1 MEREGTESG
10 MRKIEYC
17 PISMKRLLV
26 EMKDTSELM
35 VDLGYSAVLYDDEDL
50 AMEVIRLEEKM
61 DVYDYHVQMA
71 AMLAARTVE
80 DAEALSGVL
89 QIASAAE
96 IISNAAGDIASIVL
110 LKMGIPS
117 ELKKDLRQADETVGR
132 AVVGS
137 DSKVTG
143 RSLEEISFETEAGMS
158 VIAIR
163 RGESWIYDPEPG
175 TVIVAGDILFARGH
189 DEGVPLFLE
198 MTTGKPA
205 VPKVG
210 QESGIGQLDRA
221 VDIIVEM
228 KNRSELAVGL
238 AYTAVLFDSEEVAIE
253 VEVIEEEMDE
263 MKYDL
268 QRWVLRAAK
277 HVDDIENL
285 RGLLHLA
292 VSTEIIS
299 DAALKIANVVLHDI
313 EPHPILAMAMR
324 ESDEVITRVEIA
336 PGAEMDGE
344 TLGDLDLETETGIY
358 VMAVKRGGR
367 WTYNPKPKVTLAAG
381 DLIFARGSKSG
392 EELLLKMSGFAPDRP
407 PRS

>member
-1 MEREGTESG
+1 MESG

-17 PISMKRLLV
+17 PISMKELLV
-26 EMKDTSELM
+26 KMKDTSELM

-50 AMEVIRLEEKM
+50 AMEVIRLEEMM
-61 DVYDYHVQMA
+61 DVYDYHVQIS

-96 IISNAAGDIASIVL
+96 IVSNAAGDIASIVL

-117 ELKKDLRQADETVGR
+117 ELKKDLRQAEETVAR
-132 AVVGS
+132 AVVGA
-137 DSKVTG
+137 DSKVAG
-143 RSLEEISFETEAGMS
+143 KSLDNISFETEVGMS

-163 RGESWIYDPEPG
+163 RGESWICDPKLDTE
-175 TVIVAGDILFARGH
+175 IVAGDILFARGH
-189 DEGVPLFLE
+189 DEGVPLFLD
-198 MTTGKPA
+198 MATGKPPA
-205 VPKVG
+205 PKVY

-238 AYTAVLFDSEEVAIE
+238 AYTAVLFDNEEVAIE
-253 VEVIEEEMDE
+253 VEAIDRRMDE

-268 QRWVLRAAK
+268 QRWVLQAAK
-277 HVDDIENL
+277 HVDDVENL

-299 DAALKIANVVLHDI
+299 DAALKIANVVLHEI

-336 PGAEMDGE
+336 PGAEMDGK
-344 TLGDLDLETETGIY
+344 TLGDLDLETETGMY
-358 VMAVKRGGR
+358 VLAVKRGGR
-367 WTYNPKPKVTLAAG
+367 WTYNPKPKVTLLAK

-392 EELLLKMSGFAPDRP
+392 EELLLKMSGVRP
-407 PRS
+407 

>member
-1 MEREGTESG
+1 
-10 MRKIEYC
+10 
-17 PISMKRLLV
+17 
-26 EMKDTSELM
+26 
-35 VDLGYSAVLYDDEDL
+35 
-50 AMEVIRLEEKM
+50 
-61 DVYDYHVQMA
+61 
-71 AMLAARTVE
+71 MLAARTVE

-110 LKMGIPS
+110 LKMGIPH
-117 ELKKDLRQADETVGR
+117 ELKKDLRQAEETVAR
-132 AVVGS
+132 AVVGTS
-137 DSKVTG
+137 SKVAG
-143 RSLEEISFETEAGMS
+143 KSLGAISFETEVGMS

-163 RGESWIYDPEPG
+163 RGESWIYDPE
-175 TVIVAGDILFARGH
+175 TDTEIMTGDILFARGH

-198 MTTGKPA
+198 MTTGKSQ
-205 VPKVG
+205 VPKVY

-253 VEVIEEEMDE
+253 VELIEQEMDE

-268 QRWVLRAAK
+268 QRWVLQAAK
-277 HVDDIENL
+277 HVDDIESL

-324 ESDEVITRVEIA
+324 ESDEVITRVEIV
-336 PGAEMDGE
+336 PGAEMDGK
-344 TLGDLDLETETGIY
+344 TLGDLDLETETGMY
-358 VMAVKRGGR
+358 VLAVKRGGR
-367 WTYNPKPKVTLAAG
+367 WNYNPKSKVTLGAG

-392 EELLLKMSGFAPDRP
+392 EELLLKMSGAQP
-407 PRS
+407 

>member
-1 MEREGTESG
+1 MESG

-17 PISMKRLLV
+17 PISMKELLV
-26 EMKDTSELM
+26 KMKDTSELM

-50 AMEVIRLEEKM
+50 AMEVIRLEEMM
-61 DVYDYHVQMA
+61 DVYDYHVQIS

-96 IISNAAGDIASIVL
+96 IVSNAAGDIASIVL

-117 ELKKDLRQADETVGR
+117 ELKKDLRQAEETVAR
-132 AVVGS
+132 AVVGA
-137 DSKVTG
+137 DSKVAG
-143 RSLEEISFETEAGMS
+143 KSLDNISFETEVGMS

-163 RGESWIYDPEPG
+163 RGESWICDPKLDTE
-175 TVIVAGDILFARGH
+175 IVAGDILFARGH
-189 DEGVPLFLE
+189 DEGVPLFLD
-198 MTTGKPA
+198 MATGKPPA
-205 VPKVG
+205 PKVY

-238 AYTAVLFDSEEVAIE
+238 AYTAVLFDNEEVAIE
-253 VEVIEEEMDE
+253 VEVIEQEMDE

-268 QRWVLRAAK
+268 QRWVLQAAK
-277 HVDDIENL
+277 HVDDVENL

-299 DAALKIANVVLHDI
+299 DAALKIANVVLHEI

-336 PGAEMDGE
+336 PGAEMDGK
-344 TLGDLDLETETGIY
+344 TLGDLDLETETGMY
-358 VMAVKRGGR
+358 VLAVKRGGR
-367 WTYNPKPKVTLAAG
+367 WTYNPKPKVTLLAK

-392 EELLLKMSGFAPDRP
+392 EELLLKMSGVRP
-407 PRS
+407 

>member
-1 MEREGTESG
+1 

-17 PISMKRLLV
+17 PISMKKLLV
-26 EMKDTSELM
+26 KMKDTSELM
-35 VDLGYSAVLYDDEDL
+35 VDLGYSAVLYDDYDL

-117 ELKKDLRQADETVGR
+117 ELKKELRQADETVAR
-132 AVVGS
+132 AVVGA
-137 DSKVTG
+137 DSKVAGKT
-143 RSLEEISFETEAGMS
+143 LDEISFETEAGMS

-163 RGESWIYDPEPG
+163 RGDSWIYDPELDAG
-175 TVIVAGDILFARGH
+175 IVAGDILFARGH

-198 MTTGKPA
+198 MATGNPQ
-205 VPKVG
+205 VPKVY
-210 QESGIGQLDRA
+210 QESGIDQLERA
-221 VDIIVEM
+221 LDVIVEM

-238 AYTAVLFDSEEVAIE
+238 AYTAVLFDSEEVAVE
-253 VEVIEEEMDE
+253 VEVIEQEMDE

-277 HVDDIENL
+277 LVDDIENL

-336 PGAEMDGE
+336 PGAEMDGK
-344 TLGDLDLETETGIY
+344 TLGDLDLETETGMY

-367 WTYNPKPKVTLAAG
+367 WTYYPKPKVTLGAG

-392 EELLLKMSGFAPDRP
+392 EELLLKMSGVRP
-407 PRS
+407 

>member
-1 MEREGTESG
+1 MDRERTESG

-110 LKMGIPS
+110 LKMGIPH
-117 ELKKDLRQADETVGR
+117 ELKKDLRQADETVARG
-132 AVVGS
+132 VVGA
-137 DSKVTG
+137 DSKVSG
-143 RSLEEISFETEAGMS
+143 RSLEGISFETEAGMS

-198 MTTGKPA
+198 MATGKPI
-205 VPKVG
+205 VPKVY

-285 RGLLHLA
+285 RGLLHLS

-299 DAALKIANVVLHDI
+299 DAALKIANVVLHEI

-344 TLGDLDLETETGIY
+344 TLGDLDLETETGMY
-358 VMAVKRGGR
+358 VLAVKRGGR
-367 WTYNPKPKVTLAAG
+367 WTYNPKPKVTLGAG

-392 EELLLKMSGFAPDRP
+392 EELLLKMSGL
-407 PRS
+407 RS

>member
-1 MEREGTESG
+1 

-17 PISMKRLLV
+17 PVSMKKLLV
-26 EMKDTSELM
+26 KMKDTSELM
-35 VDLGYSAVLYDDEDL
+35 VDLGYSAVLYDDDDL

-61 DVYDYHVQMA
+61 DVYDYHVQIS

-80 DAEALSGVL
+80 DAEALSGIL

-96 IISNAAGDIASIVL
+96 IISNAAGDIASIVH
-110 LKMGIPS
+110 LKMGIPH
-117 ELKKDLRQADETVGR
+117 ELKKDLRQAEETVAR
-132 AVVGS
+132 AVVGAG
-137 DSKVTG
+137 SKVAG
-143 RSLEEISFETEAGMS
+143 RNLDDLSFETEVGMS

-163 RGESWIYDPEPG
+163 RGESWIYDPEPE
-175 TVIVAGDILFARGH
+175 TEIMTGDILFARGH

-198 MTTGKPA
+198 MTTGKSQ
-205 VPKVG
+205 VPKVY

-253 VEVIEEEMDE
+253 VEVIEQEMDE

-268 QRWVLRAAK
+268 QRWVLQAAK

-313 EPHPILAMAMR
+313 
-324 ESDEVITRVEIA
+324 
-336 PGAEMDGE
+336 
-344 TLGDLDLETETGIY
+344 
-358 VMAVKRGGR
+358 
-367 WTYNPKPKVTLAAG
+367 
-381 DLIFARGSKSG
+381 
-392 EELLLKMSGFAPDRP
+392 
-407 PRS
+407 

>member
-1 MEREGTESG
+1 

-143 RSLEEISFETEAGMS
+143 RSLEEISFETEVGMS

-175 TVIVAGDILFARGH
+175 TVIMAGDILFARGH

-198 MTTGKPA
+198 MATGKLT
-205 VPKVG
+205 VPKVS
-210 QESGIGQLDRA
+210 QESGIGQLERA
-221 VDIIVEM
+221 VDVIVEM

-253 VEVIEEEMDE
+253 AEVIEEEMDE

-285 RGLLHLA
+285 RGLLHLS

-299 DAALKIANVVLHDI
+299 DAALKIANVVLHEI

-336 PGAEMDGE
+336 AGAEMDGE
-344 TLGDLDLETETGIY
+344 TLGDLDLATETGMY
-358 VMAVKRGGR
+358 VLAVKRGGR
-367 WTYNPKPKVTLAAG
+367 WTYNPKPKVTLGAG

-392 EELLLKMSGFAPDRP
+392 EELLLKMSGVAPDRSP
-407 PRS
+407 

>member
-1 MEREGTESG
+1 

-17 PISMKRLLV
+17 PLSMKKLLV

-35 VDLGYSAVLYDDEDL
+35 VDLGYSAVLYDDYDL

-110 LKMGIPS
+110 LKMGMPS
-117 ELKKDLRQADETVGR
+117 ELKKELRLADETVAR
-132 AVVGS
+132 AVVGA
-137 DSKVTG
+137 DSKVAGKT
-143 RSLEEISFETEAGMS
+143 LDEISFETEAGMS

-163 RGESWIYDPEPG
+163 RGDSWIYDPEMDAG
-175 TVIVAGDILFARGH
+175 IKAGDILFARGH

-198 MTTGKPA
+198 MATGKPQ
-205 VPKVG
+205 VPKVY
-210 QESGIGQLDRA
+210 QESGIDQLERA
-221 VDIIVEM
+221 LDVIVEM

-238 AYTAVLFDSEEVAIE
+238 AYTAVLFDSEEVAVE
-253 VEVIEEEMDE
+253 VEVIEQEMDE

-277 HVDDIENL
+277 LVDDIENL

-336 PGAEMDGE
+336 PGAEMDGK
-344 TLGDLDLETETGIY
+344 TLGDLDLETETGMY

-367 WTYNPKPKVTLAAG
+367 WTYYPKPRVTLGAG

-392 EELLLKMSGFAPDRP
+392 EELLLKMSGVRP
-407 PRS
+407 

>member
-1 MEREGTESG
+1 MERGEMESG

-17 PISMKRLLV
+17 PISMKKLLV
-26 EMKDTSELM
+26 KMKDTSELM
-35 VDLGYSAVLYDDEDL
+35 VDLGYSAVLYDDDDL
-50 AMEVIRLEEKM
+50 AMEVIRLEDKM
-61 DVYDYHVQMA
+61 DVYDYHVQIS

-80 DAEALSGVL
+80 DAEALSGIL

-96 IISNAAGDIASIVL
+96 IISNAAGDIASIVH
-110 LKMGIPS
+110 LKMGIPH
-117 ELKKDLRQADETVGR
+117 ELKKDLRQAEETVAR
-132 AVVGS
+132 AVVGAG
-137 DSKVTG
+137 SKVAG
-143 RSLEEISFETEAGMS
+143 KSLDDLSFETEVGMS

-163 RGESWIYDPEPG
+163 RGESWIYDPEPQ
-175 TVIVAGDILFARGH
+175 TEIMPGDILFARGH

-198 MTTGKPA
+198 MTTGKPH
-205 VPKVG
+205 VPKVY

-253 VEVIEEEMDE
+253 VEVIEQEMDE

-268 QRWVLRAAK
+268 QRWVLQAAK

-336 PGAEMDGE
+336 PGAEMDGK
-344 TLGDLDLETETGIY
+344 TLGDLDLETETGMY
-358 VMAVKRGGR
+358 VLAVKRGGR
-367 WTYNPKPKVTLAAG
+367 WTYNPKSKVTLGAG

-392 EELLLKMSGFAPDRP
+392 EELLLKMSGA
-407 PRS
+407 RS

>member
-1 MEREGTESG
+1 

-17 PISMKRLLV
+17 PISMKKLLV
-26 EMKDTSELM
+26 KMKDTSELM
-35 VDLGYSAVLYDDEDL
+35 VDLGYSAVLYDDYDL

-61 DVYDYHVQMA
+61 DVYDYHVQIS

-96 IISNAAGDIASIVL
+96 IVSNAAGDIASIVL
-110 LKMGIPS
+110 LKMGIPH
-117 ELKKDLRQADETVGR
+117 ELKKELRLADETVVR
-132 AVVGS
+132 AVVDGE
-137 DSKVTG
+137 SKVAG
-143 RSLEEISFETEAGMS
+143 KSLEEISFETEVGMS

-163 RGESWIYDPEPG
+163 RGESWIYDPE
-175 TVIVAGDILFARGH
+175 TATEIMAGDILFARGH

-198 MTTGKPA
+198 MTTARPQ
-205 VPKVG
+205 VPKVYP
-210 QESGIGQLDRA
+210 ESGIGQLDRA
-221 VDIIVEM
+221 VDIIVKM

-238 AYTAVLFDSEEVAIE
+238 AYTAVLFDSDEVAIE
-253 VEVIEEEMDE
+253 VEVIEQEMDE

-268 QRWVLRAAK
+268 QRWVLQAAK

-336 PGAEMDGE
+336 PGAEMDGMS
-344 TLGDLDLETETGIY
+344 LGDLDLETETGMY
-358 VMAVKRGGR
+358 VLAVKRGGR
-367 WTYNPKPKVTLAAG
+367 WNYNPKSKVTLGAG

-392 EELLLKMSGFAPDRP
+392 EELLLKMSGA
-407 PRS
+407 RS

>member
-1 MEREGTESG
+1 

-17 PISMKRLLV
+17 PISMKKLLV

-35 VDLGYSAVLYDDEDL
+35 VDLGYSAVLYDDYDL

-117 ELKKDLRQADETVGR
+117 ELKKELRQADETVAR
-132 AVVGS
+132 AVVGA
-137 DSKVTG
+137 DSKVAGKT
-143 RSLEEISFETEAGMS
+143 LDEISFETEAGMS

-163 RGESWIYDPEPG
+163 RGDSWIYDPELDAG
-175 TVIVAGDILFARGH
+175 IMAGDILFARGH

-198 MTTGKPA
+198 MATGNPQ
-205 VPKVG
+205 VPKVY
-210 QESGIGQLDRA
+210 QESGIDQLERA
-221 VDIIVEM
+221 LDVIVEM

-238 AYTAVLFDSEEVAIE
+238 AYTAVLFDSEEVAVE
-253 VEVIEEEMDE
+253 VEVIEQEMDE

-277 HVDDIENL
+277 LVDDIENL

-336 PGAEMDGE
+336 PGAEMDGK
-344 TLGDLDLETETGIY
+344 TLGDLDLETETGMY

-367 WTYNPKPKVTLAAG
+367 WTYYPKPKVTLGAG

-392 EELLLKMSGFAPDRP
+392 EELLLKMSGVRP
-407 PRS
+407 

>member
-17 PISMKRLLV
+17 PLSMKTLLV

-35 VDLGYSAVLYDDEDL
+35 VDLGYSAVLYDDYDL

-117 ELKKDLRQADETVGR
+117 ELKKDLRLADETVAR
-132 AVVGS
+132 AVVGA
-137 DSKVTG
+137 DSKVAGKT
-143 RSLEEISFETEAGMS
+143 LEEISFETEAGMS

-163 RGESWIYDPEPG
+163 RGESWIYDPELDAG
-175 TVIVAGDILFARGH
+175 IVAGDILFARGH

-198 MTTGKPA
+198 LTTGRSQ
-205 VPKVG
+205 VPKVY
-210 QESGIGQLDRA
+210 QESGVGQLDKA
-221 VDIIVEM
+221 LDIIVEM

-238 AYTAVLFDSEEVAIE
+238 AYTAVLFDNEEVAVE
-253 VEVIEEEMDE
+253 VEVIEQEMDE

-336 PGAEMDGE
+336 PGAEMDGK
-344 TLGDLDLETETGIY
+344 TLDDLDLETETGMY
-358 VMAVKRGGR
+358 VLAVKRGGR
-367 WTYNPKPKVTLAAG
+367 WTYNPKPRVTLGAG

-392 EELLLKMSGFAPDRP
+392 EELLLKMSGVRP
-407 PRS
+407 

>member
-1 MEREGTESG
+1 

-132 AVVGS
+132 AVVGP
-137 DSKVTG
+137 DSKVSG

-344 TLGDLDLETETGIY
+344 TLGDLDLETETGMY

-392 EELLLKMSGFAPDRP
+392 EELLLKMSGFAPDWP

>member
-1 MEREGTESG
+1 

-17 PISMKRLLV
+17 PISMKELLV
-26 EMKDTSELM
+26 KMKDTSELM

-50 AMEVIRLEEKM
+50 AMEVIRLEEMM
-61 DVYDYHVQMA
+61 DVYDYHVQIS

-96 IISNAAGDIASIVL
+96 IVSNAAGDIASIVL

-117 ELKKDLRQADETVGR
+117 ELKKDLRQAEETVAR
-132 AVVGS
+132 AVVGA
-137 DSKVTG
+137 DSKVAG
-143 RSLEEISFETEAGMS
+143 KSLDNISFETEVGMS

-163 RGESWIYDPEPG
+163 RGESWICDPKLDTE
-175 TVIVAGDILFARGH
+175 IVAGDILFARGH
-189 DEGVPLFLE
+189 DEGVPLFLD
-198 MTTGKPA
+198 MATGKPPA
-205 VPKVG
+205 PKVY

-238 AYTAVLFDSEEVAIE
+238 AYTAVLFDNEEVAIE
-253 VEVIEEEMDE
+253 VEVIEQEMDE

-268 QRWVLRAAK
+268 QRWVLQAAK
-277 HVDDIENL
+277 HVDDVENL

-299 DAALKIANVVLHDI
+299 DAALKIANVVLHEI

-336 PGAEMDGE
+336 PGAEMDGK
-344 TLGDLDLETETGIY
+344 TLGDLDLETETGMY
-358 VMAVKRGGR
+358 VLAVKRGGR
-367 WTYNPKPKVTLAAG
+367 WTYNPKPKVTLLAK

-392 EELLLKMSGFAPDRP
+392 EELLLKMSGVRP
-407 PRS
+407 